1 MRRRGSTMVEGAL
14 VLTSFV
20 FLLLGVMDFGR
31 LGFAYNSVTYAAHH
45 AARFAATNG
54 SASGHAATLATIQ
67 TNVQNNVVALDTTCL
82 TVGVT
87 WTPNKP
93 GSGGGFLC
101 LQTSSDS
108 HIVDQRDAQEHFH
121 RVHYAVEE
129 TNIRTP
135 DVVEFAVS
143 PQVGQPI
150 FPARQKMRGEIRS
163 LKFMA

>member
-45 AARFAATNG
+45 AARLAATNG

-87 WTPNKP
+87 WTPNNNP
-93 GSGGGFLC
+93 GSQVQVVVSYAFKPL
-101 LQTSSDS
+101 LIPISSTS
-108 HIVDQRDAQEHFH
+108 V
-121 RVHYAVEE
+121 
-129 TNIRTP
+129 T
-135 DVVEFAVS
+135 
-143 PQVGQPI
+143 
-150 FPARQKMRGEIRS
+150 
-163 LKFMA
+163 LKSTSTEYITQ